1 MFNVPLQRQSQ
12 KTQALYQRYSKGI
25 QKAGIACFSLED
37 ASPIGRRRAAM
48 GRADGAIG
56 ER

>member
-25 QKAGIACFSLED
+25 RMARSAIGYRT
-37 ASPIGRRRAAM
+37 ASPIGRRKAAI